1 MARFLAGGARRM
13 SDVGDRRQR
22 QINQGTA
29 MTDQTRKQTLELG
42 RSVLSEM
49 MGEASIKARDA
60 KRNSFNET
68 VQDYSDEVCFGM
80 VWSRPGLPR
89 KQRSML
95 NIAMLTALNR
105 PNQLKSHLEVGLNN
119 GLSVEEIREIL
130 LQAAVYSGLPSA
142 VDAFRIAEEVL
153 KARGLL
159 E

>member
-1 MARFLAGGARRM
+1 MM
-13 SDVGDRRQR
+13 E
-22 QINQGTA
+22 
-29 MTDQTRKQTLELG
+29 QTRQQTLELG
-42 RSVLSEM
+42 RAVLGEL
-49 MGEASIKARDA
+49 MGKASLEARDA

-105 PNQLKSHLEVGLNN
+105 PNQLKSHLEIGLNN
-119 GLSVEEIREIL
+119 GLSVDEIREIL

-142 VDAFRIAEEVL
+142 VEAFRVAEEVL
-153 KARGLL
+153 KARGKL

>member
-1 MARFLAGGARRM
+1 M
-13 SDVGDRRQR
+13 
-22 QINQGTA
+22 N
-29 MTDQTRKQTLELG
+29 DQTRKQTLDTGRRVLG
-42 RSVLSEM
+42 EM
-49 MGEASIKARDA
+49 LGEASVQARDA
-60 KRNSFNET
+60 KRNSFNAT

-89 KQRSML
+89 KVRSML
-95 NIAMLTALNR
+95 NIGMLTAMNR

-119 GLSVEEIREIL
+119 GVTVEEIREIL

-142 VDAFRIAEEVL
+142 VDAFRIAEDVL

>member
-1 MARFLAGGARRM
+1 M
-13 SDVGDRRQR
+13 
-22 QINQGTA
+22 N
-29 MTDQTRKQTLELG
+29 QTRQQTLDLG
-42 RSVLSEM
+42 RKVLGEL
-49 MGEASIKARDA
+49 MGEASLKARDA

-95 NIAMLTALNR
+95 NIAMLTALAR
-105 PNQLKSHLEVGLNN
+105 PNQLKSHLEIGLNN
-119 GLSVEEIREIL
+119 GLTVDEIREIL

-142 VDAFRIAEEVL
+142 VEAFRVAEEVL
-153 KARGLL
+153 KARGML